1 MVKDKDVQSVLKLL
15 PKNALYYFT
24 QSHIPRALPVEEL
37 AAQANEIGLNGT
49 NFEDVNILL
58 IHILKLC
65 INDTNPNTPNIID
78 NKISQVS
85 HILKGLNGENKI
97 EIILNKLNPS
107 SNVIR
112 NPTSNTY
119 NDFNVIRE
127 GKNNIL
133 VNSKETNIN
142 VKTEEV
148 DEFIKKCQEFKSH
161 GIFMS
166 QNGGII
172 NKYNY
177 QIDILNNTSII
188 VYVHFAEY
196 NEEKIKIAFDIIDS
210 IYDKV
215 KNIDNSCELEISK
228 ETLIEINKE
237 YQFFIKQKEELKTYI
252 KENQFKLLN
261 QLEDVKLNN
270 LSKYLSTNFLSSEK
284 VGMYKCE
291 LCNFYTS
298 NTLKGIAAHK
308 RGCKK
313 KYDQNTN
320 LNSTSIICSI

>member
-1 MVKDKDVQSVLKLL
+1 MEKTTSSKKKIIEDFYE
-15 PKNALYYFT
+15 KNKN
-24 QSHIPRALPVEEL
+24 I
-37 AAQANEIGLNGT
+37 

-58 IHILKLC
+58 INILELC
-65 INDTNPNTPNIID
+65 INNNNNPNPNTPNTCD
-78 NKISQVS
+78 NKISQVNQL
-85 HILKGLNGENKI
+85 LKGLHGENEI
-97 EIILNKLNPS
+97 EIILNKLNPT

-112 NPTSNTY
+112 NPMSNLY
-119 NDFNVIRE
+119 YDFNIKQE
-127 GKNNIL
+127 GKQNIL

-142 VKTEEV
+142 VSVEEV
-148 DEFIKKCQEFKSH
+148 DKFIKSCQQLKSH

-177 QIDILNNTSII
+177 QIDILNNTNII

-196 NEEKIKIAFDIIDS
+196 NEEKIKVAFDIIDS
-210 IYDKV
+210 IYEKV
-215 KNIDNSCELEISK
+215 KNIDNPNPYELEISK
-228 ETLIEINKE
+228 ETLTEINKE
-237 YQFFIKQKEELKTYI
+237 YQFFIKQKEELKNYI

-270 LSKYLSTNFLSSEK
+270 LSKYLSTQFISSEK

-313 KYDQNTN
+313 KYDINT
-320 LNSTSIICSI
+320 TSSICTI

>member
-1 MVKDKDVQSVLKLL
+1 MENTTSSKKKLIEDFYE
-15 PKNALYYFT
+15 KNKN
-24 QSHIPRALPVEEL
+24 I
-37 AAQANEIGLNGT
+37 

-58 IHILKLC
+58 INILKLC
-65 INDTNPNTPNIID
+65 INDNNNPNTNPNTSD
-78 NKISQVS
+78 NKIPQ
-85 HILKGLNGENKI
+85 INQLLKGLNGENEI
-97 EIILNKLNPS
+97 EIILNKLNPT

-112 NPTSNTY
+112 NPMSNVY
-119 NDFNVIRE
+119 YDFNIKQE
-127 GKNNIL
+127 GKQNIL

-142 VKTEEV
+142 ISAEEV
-148 DEFIKKCQEFKSH
+148 YQFIKSCQQLKSH

-177 QIDILNNTSII
+177 QIDILNNTNII

-196 NEEKIKIAFDIIDS
+196 NEEKIKVAFDIIDS

-215 KNIDNSCELEISK
+215 KNIDNSNPYELEISK
-228 ETLIEINKE
+228 ETLTEINKE
-237 YQFFIKQKEELKTYI
+237 YQFFIKQKEELKNYI

-270 LSKYLSTNFLSSEK
+270 LSKYLSTHFISSEK
-284 VGMYKCE
+284 IGIYKCE
-291 LCNFYTS
+291 MCNFYTS

-313 KYDQNTN
+313 KYDTN
-320 LNSTSIICSI
+320 ITSNICII

>member
-1 MVKDKDVQSVLKLL
+1 MKSSSNILSKKKIIEDFYE
-15 PKNALYYFT
+15 KNKN
-24 QSHIPRALPVEEL
+24 I
-37 AAQANEIGLNGT
+37 

-58 IHILKLC
+58 INILKLC
-65 INDTNPNTPNIID
+65 VNNNNNPNTNPNTSD
-78 NKISQVS
+78 NKISQVNQL
-85 HILKGLNGENKI
+85 LKGLNGENEI
-97 EIILNKLNPS
+97 EIILNKLNPT

-112 NPTSNTY
+112 NTISNVY
-119 NDFNVIRE
+119 YDFNIKQE
-127 GKNNIL
+127 EKQNIL

-142 VKTEEV
+142 VSTEEV
-148 DEFIKKCQEFKSH
+148 DQFIKSCQQLKSH

-166 QNGGII
+166 QNWGIT

-177 QIDILNNTSII
+177 QIDILNNTNII

-210 IYDKV
+210 IYEKV
-215 KNIDNSCELEISK
+215 KNIDNPSELEISK
-228 ETLIEINKE
+228 EMLTEINKE
-237 YQFFIKQKEELKTYI
+237 YQFFIKQKEELKNYI

-270 LSKYLSTNFLSSEK
+270 LSKYLSSQSLSSEK

-313 KYDQNTN
+313 KYDTNT
-320 LNSTSIICSI
+320 TSSICTI